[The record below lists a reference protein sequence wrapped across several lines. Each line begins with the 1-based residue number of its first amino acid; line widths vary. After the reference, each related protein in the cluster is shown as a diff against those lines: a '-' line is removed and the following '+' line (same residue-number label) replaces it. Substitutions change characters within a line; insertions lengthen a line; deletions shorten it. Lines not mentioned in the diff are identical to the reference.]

1 MMIID
6 GAGIT
11 MEETERTLDTGTTR
25 TIDMMIEGARN
36 IERIRMSLIAAVVIE
51 MIAEV
56 VLGMIAEVVLT
67 MAEGMTTATGAETM

>member
-36 IERIRMSLIAAVVIE
+36 IERIRMSLIAAVME